1 MIFVYKILFVL
12 MLLNTP
18 AYAYSHPKGL
28 YTLEYPVPMPNVSL
42 TDEQNNY
49 TNILNTNSNLTIFVF
64 WSQSCHPCLKEMK
77 HLEKL
82 QKKAKKDNI
91 EIKLVSPT
99 SEWSNPTQERA
110 FLTKYGAPTLPF
122 YNDKNNT
129 LSLKLGIGS
138 TPYTVIMDRF
148 GKKIATIQGYIDW
161 DSKKLYNQI
170 KNLIK

>member
-1 MIFVYKILFVL
+1 MKLFYKIFF
-12 MLLNTP
+12 LLTLIATNSF
-18 AYAYSHPKGL
+18 AYTHPKGL
-28 YTLEYPVPMPNVSL
+28 YTLQYPVSMPNVSIIN
-42 TDEQNNY
+42 EQNDAEE
-49 TNILNTNSNLTIFVF
+49 ILNTNSNLTIFVF

-122 YNDKNNT
+122 YNDTNNT

-148 GKKIATIQGYIDW
+148 GKKVATIQGSVDW
-161 DSKKLYNQI
+161 SSKKLYNQI